1 MKITLIAGARPNFM
15 KIAPIIRAVKH
26 AQKAGKS
33 LSYRLVHTG
42 QHYDDKLSK
51 VFFDELEIPHP
62 DVNLGAGSGTQA
74 EQTAKIMV
82 AFERD
87 LMENPTDLVIVVG
100 DVNSTMACTIVAKKL
115 NTKVAH
121 VEGGIRSGDMTMPEE
136 INRIATD
143 SLADYFFTTS
153 KVANENLKKTGVSE
167 DRIFFVGNTMID
179 SLLANLTKIRKPAIW
194 EESGLE
200 ERKYFVLTLHRPSNV
215 DDLFKFE
222 ALIHAIDDCAGAQVV
237 FPVHPRTMKNFSQM
251 KNKSEKVIPISP
263 LSYLEF
269 IYLIKNAKGVI
280 TDSGGIQEETTVLGI
295 PCFTLRNN
303 TERPETVTIGTNEM
317 IGENIEVLKNALSQL
332 NEGNWKK
339 GGIPELWDGRSAERI
354 VNVLTSLH

>member
-1 MKITLIAGARPNFM
+1 M
-15 KIAPIIRAVKH
+15 KIAPIIRAIKL
-26 AQKAGKS
+26 AERAGKS

-51 VFFDELEIPHP
+51 VFFEELEIPEP
-62 DVNLGAGSGTQA
+62 EVNLGAGSGTQS

-82 AFERD
+82 AFEKD
-87 LMENPTDLVIVVG
+87 LMDHPTDLVIVVG

-143 SLADYFFTTS
+143 ALADYFFTTS
-153 KVANENLKKTGVSE
+153 KVANENLKKSGVSE

-179 SLLANLTKIRKPAIW
+179 SLLSNLTKIRQPAIW
-194 EESGLE
+194 SEAGLE
-200 ERKYFVLTLHRPSNV
+200 EKKYFVLTLHRPSNV
-215 DDLFKFE
+215 DNLEKFQS
-222 ALIHAIDDCAGAQVV
+222 LIKAIEESTGMSVV
-237 FPVHPRTMKNFSQM
+237 FPVHPRTMKNFTKM
-251 KNKSEKVIPISP
+251 TYRPEKVIPTSP

-269 IYLIKNAKGVI
+269 IYLIKNAMGVI
-280 TDSGGIQEETTVLGI
+280 TDSGGIQEETTVLGV

-303 TERPETVTIGTNEM
+303 TERPETVTVGTNEM
-317 IGENIEVLKNALSQL
+317 IGENIDVLKKALLQL
-332 NEGNWKK
+332 KEGKWKK
-339 GGIPELWDGRSAERI
+339 GGIPELWDGRTAERI
-354 VNVLTSLH
+354 VNVLVSMK